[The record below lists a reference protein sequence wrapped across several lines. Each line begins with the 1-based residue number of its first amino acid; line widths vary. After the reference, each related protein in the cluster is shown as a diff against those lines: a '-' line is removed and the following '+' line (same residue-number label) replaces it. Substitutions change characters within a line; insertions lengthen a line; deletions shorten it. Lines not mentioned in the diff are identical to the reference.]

1 MTVEELNIVITAT
14 NRQFNE
20 ALDDIMSRLEGLEEQ
35 SQRTDRR
42 DGIEGHGAGRGGI
55 SGKGEQSGRAVR
67 RVGL

>member
-35 SQRTDRR
+35 SQRTADN
-42 DGIEGHGAGRGGI
+42 AGSIFTKLGGML
-55 SGKGEQSGRAVR
+55 A
-67 RVGL
+67 GLGLSLIHI

>member
-35 SQRTDRR
+35 SQRTADNAGSGSGARKNNRR
-42 DGIEGHGAGRGGI
+42 QPDERR
-55 SGKGEQSGRAVR
+55 RA
-67 RVGL
+67 